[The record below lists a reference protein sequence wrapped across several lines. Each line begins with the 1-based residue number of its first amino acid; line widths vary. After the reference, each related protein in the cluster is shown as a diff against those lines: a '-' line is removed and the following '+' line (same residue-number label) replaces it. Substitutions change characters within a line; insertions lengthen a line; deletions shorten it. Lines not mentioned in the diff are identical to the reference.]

1 MQTEVVISGF
11 GGQGALFAGQLLA
24 HAALHQG
31 MEVSWLPSYGP
42 EMRGGTAH
50 CIVILSGEPIASP
63 IVRNPRAAVVMNNPS
78 MIRYQPLVR
87 PGGVLVVN
95 ASLVTE
101 PADRADVRVLHVP
114 ASQIADELG
123 EPRLLNVVLLGA
135 LLAALPIVRR
145 DSISSALQANLPER
159 HRHLWEKNLQAF
171 DRGAS
176 FPARITE
183 VAR

>member
-11 GGQGALFAGQLLA
+11 GGQGALFAGQVLA

-50 CIVILSGEPIASP
+50 CIVILSPEPIASP
-63 IVRNPRAAVVMNNPS
+63 LVRNPQAAVVMNNPS

-87 PGGVLVVN
+87 PGGLLVVN

-101 PADRADVRVLHVP
+101 PAARADLRVLQVP
-114 ASQIADELG
+114 ASEIADELG

-135 LLAALPIVRR
+135 LLAALPIVDRG
-145 DSISSALQANLPER
+145 SISSALQAHLPER

-176 FPARITE
+176 FPARIIE
-183 VAR
+183 VA

>member
-11 GGQGALFAGQLLA
+11 GGQGALFAGQVLA

-50 CIVILSGEPIASP
+50 CIVILSPEPIASP
-63 IVRNPRAAVVMNNPS
+63 IVRNPQAAVVMNNPS
-78 MIRYQPLVR
+78 MIRYQPRVR
-87 PGGVLVVN
+87 PGGLLVVN

-101 PADRADVRVLHVP
+101 PAARADVRVLQVP
-114 ASQIADELG
+114 ASEIADEMG

-135 LLAALPIVRR
+135 LLAALPIVNR
-145 DSISSALQANLPER
+145 DSISSALQAHLPER

-176 FPARITE
+176 FPARIIE
-183 VAR
+183 VA

>member
-11 GGQGALFAGQLLA
+11 GGQGALFAGQVLA
-24 HAALHQG
+24 HAGLLQG

-63 IVRNPRAAVVMNNPS
+63 IVRNPGAAVVMNNPS
-78 MIRYQPLVR
+78 MIRYHPLVR
-87 PGGVLVVN
+87 PAGVLVVN

-101 PADRADVRVLHVP
+101 PAARPDLRLLLVP
-114 ASQIADELG
+114 ASEIADELG

-135 LLAALPIVRR
+135 LVSALPIVDRE
-145 DSISSALQANLPER
+145 SISSTLQAYLPER
-159 HRHLWEKNLQAF
+159 HRHLWEKNMQAF

-176 FPARITE
+176 FPARIIE
-183 VAR
+183 VAK